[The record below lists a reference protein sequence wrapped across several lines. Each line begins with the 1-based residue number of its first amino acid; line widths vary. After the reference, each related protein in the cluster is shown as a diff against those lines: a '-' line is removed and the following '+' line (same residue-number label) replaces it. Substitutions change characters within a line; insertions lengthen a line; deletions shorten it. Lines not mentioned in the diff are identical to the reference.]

1 MSLLN
6 NYKDAWKDFKEVLE
20 DRDLAGK
27 VIGIFKML
35 IFLLVCAVYILE
47 RCEVRR
53 LLPFESI
60 NIEVPKEIASFLGKQ
75 GINLYVYIGVYF
87 LIVRPVVKTLV
98 IEISVNSKRD
108 FISVWYTC
116 EDVFEITVYGIL
128 LFRLVR
134 DGLLCLNGNDVIIEK
149 TICLYL
155 IVIASSIGNF
165 VLLLHVKNKNKR
177 FYMNI
182 KYTDYFDAE
191 GKRIP
196 EEGDV
201 IYKNKIYKTIFCKGI
216 WYLRDNTHAIIQE
229 NIKLEDAV
237 NDKEGNLRVHYWGMG
252 EMPYL
257 EKKKR

>member
-1 MSLLN
+1 MSLIN
-6 NYKDAWKDFKEVLE
+6 NYKDVWKDLKKVLE
-20 DRDLAGK
+20 DSDLAGK
-27 VIGIFKML
+27 IIWILRMF
-35 IFLLVCAVYILE
+35 IFLLVFAVYILE
-47 RCEVRR
+47 RCEVRN
-53 LLPFESI
+53 LLPLESI
-60 NIEVPKEIASFLGKQ
+60 NIEVPKKIESFLGKQ

-87 LIVRPVVKTLV
+87 LIVRPVIKTLV

-108 FISVWYTC
+108 FIPVWYTC

-128 LFRLVR
+128 LLRLVR
-134 DGLLCLNGNDVIIEK
+134 DGLLCLNGRDVIIEK
-149 TICLYL
+149 NIYLYWVV
-155 IVIASSIGNF
+155 IVSSIGNF
-165 VLLLHVKNKNKR
+165 VLLLHMKNKNR
-177 FYMNI
+177 WFYINV
-182 KYTDYFDAE
+182 KYTDYFDSE

-201 IYKNKIYKTIFCKGI
+201 IYKNKIYKTFFCNGI
-216 WYLRDNTHAIIQE
+216 WYLRDNTHAIVQE